1 MCFALTA
8 YIQFINVNHC
18 PLKWDGLFCLHPA
31 FLHYGICGRRAFL
44 PRFIVHGGINPMKR
58 SKLGDLIL
66 EAGLQHCTI
75 SAAVCWRWGLW
86 SNWLKIEK
94 ISMGY
99 PWDWFKSPFPWVSHG
114 TDLSHHNPW
123 DTHGNV
129 LSHYSW
135 LKLPWNTIPSYFSW
149 DHFKSSDPR
158 VSPCHRTSPEYVPTD
173 YQVAGRQ
180 WLKMVPW
187 VIVYHTPFHGTI
199 LSQEYAPVI
208 SHHQSKSLLITKPLA
223 DSDLK
228 WSHE

>member
-1 MCFALTA
+1 MGKADGKKLMGKSNLPENWCISTILKRVCSVFSIISGFLNA
-8 YIQFINVNHC
+8 Y
-18 PLKWDGLFCLHPA
+18 L
-31 FLHYGICGRRAFL
+31 
-44 PRFIVHGGINPMKR
+44 
-58 SKLGDLIL
+58 LIGK
-66 EAGLQHCTI
+66 EQYT
-75 SAAVCWRWGLW
+75 CWGCRTGVQGSP

-158 VSPCHRTSPEYVPTD
+158 VSPCHRTSPE
-173 YQVAGRQ
+173 
-180 WLKMVPW
+180 
-187 VIVYHTPFHGTI
+187 
-199 LSQEYAPVI
+199 
-208 SHHQSKSLLITKPLA
+208 
-223 DSDLK
+223 
-228 WSHE
+228 